1 MKSRRVY
8 LLGVMLAGAAITA
21 SCSPDMITSG
31 VGTRQ
36 LAQILDSAFRV
47 DSLAGLRFAPK
58 SIAEEEVAYLAD
70 RGLQPVMVSVTTDN
84 GPLAMWMLAGTSVD
98 TNATGTIADSLSVV
112 YGWTPD
118 YQTWLI
124 FVTEQYTGNG
134 EPVAMPAGSLRTM
147 SSPARSLASLT
158 RALAASISAPN
169 HHRTHAAVAID
180 SLDGAWLGFLWQH
193 GTTVSQDSASGIVS
207 WYEAPGGCTWLGVPL
222 ARFKSD
228 SAAACAR
235 ATYNVQLAL
244 RNTGAIPSLTDV
256 TLPAQPIPA
265 LRFVDVN
272 F

>member
-8 LLGVMLAGAAITA
+8 LLGILLIGAAATA
-21 SCSPDMITSG
+21 SCSADTITAG
-31 VGTRQ
+31 VGTKQ
-36 LAQILDSAFRV
+36 LAQILDSAFRA
-47 DSLAGLRFAPK
+47 DSVAGLHFAPK

-70 RGLQPVMVSVTTDN
+70 RGLQPAMVTVTTNN

-98 TNATGTIADSLSVV
+98 TDATGAIADSLSVV

-124 FVTEQYTGNG
+124 FVTEQFTGNG
-134 EPVAMPAGSLRTM
+134 VPVAMPSGSLRTM
-147 SSPARSLASLT
+147 SPSRPFTSLA
-158 RALAASISAPN
+158 RALAASVSSPN
-169 HHRTHAAVAID
+169 HPRTHAAVAID

-193 GTTVSQDSASGIVS
+193 GTTVSQDSAAGIVS

-228 SAAACAR
+228 SASACAR

-244 RNTGAIPSLTDV
+244 RNTGTIPSLTQV

-265 LRFVDVN
+265 MRFVDVN